1 MSEPPEPTRL
11 TRFGHLL
18 VALGMVYGALLLFG
32 GLGGAGS
39 NAELAGKVA
48 VPVSCLGIGGLCMLL
63 GQRRA

>member
-1 MSEPPEPTRL
+1 
-11 TRFGHLL
+11 
-18 VALGMVYGALLLFG
+18 MVYGALLLFG